1 MAEKTGNMFYRGD
14 WKVCCEYN
22 VGDVVQRAGAL
33 YMAMEQSA
41 GMDPLDPLNA
51 KYWKLTFAPI
61 VPPTTKHNELEGL
74 QGGDAAKDEFYH
86 LTKDQAEAAVH
97 LGVGGAGRVLQSTL
111 NRILGDG
118 AVTVDGSGGPKTMEA
133 LKPCLTKPENVRAVC
148 LTLLDVRKAYF
159 LRIVERDEKQG
170 KFLKGWMNRLK
181 KLRGYVDEA
190 A

>member
-1 MAEKTGNMFYRGD
+1 
-14 WKVCCEYN
+14 
-22 VGDVVQRAGAL
+22 
-33 YMAMEQSA
+33 METFGLFS
-41 GMDPLDPLNA
+41 
-51 KYWKLTFAPI
+51 KLPHCRSVASHAFLPSS
-61 VPPTTKHNELEGL
+61 P
-74 QGGDAAKDEFYH
+74 Q
-86 LTKDQAEAAVH
+86 
-97 LGVGGAGRVLQSTL
+97 
-111 NRILGDG
+111 
-118 AVTVDGSGGPKTMEA
+118 TMEA